1 MKLEHIGFSTMY
13 DKRVRELSGS
23 SEMKRCELILTDLC
37 TFRCPYCH
45 GIREECRGNIP
56 MEKARMIIDMWTE
69 NGLENLRFSGG
80 EPTIWPGLPEL
91 VRYSKEKGAR
101 TIGVSS
107 NGFSD
112 ISVYNELIDAGVDS
126 FSISLDACD
135 AEEGDRM
142 SGGIK
147 GSWNKVVNN
156 IREISKRAKVSIGIV
171 VTEETKARFLETLDY
186 ALSLGVYDVKI
197 ISATQYN
204 ELLSPAGNVDM
215 GSREKHHFLNYRVE
229 NVIKGKNMRGL
240 SEDDSHRCPLVM
252 DDSSIAGNWHF
263 PCSIYMREMGA
274 PIGEVSGS
282 MRHERI
288 LWAEQHDTHRDPICR
303 KYCLDATRDFNNRY
317 MYYKIK
323 DQTVTPVLDPQAF
336 SEEIFAED
344 GLIRIGAGDLCFD
357 NAKDHRDL
365 FLARNERAEYRLLGC
380 CMTEDMPQCDNV
392 ENRVALMYE
401 DNDAK
406 RFWFVIR
413 ASEFME
419 MLSELQQEEHR
430 SR

>member
-1 MKLEHIGFSTMY
+1 MATMMECY
-13 DKRVRELSGS
+13 PSQVFVDD
-23 SEMKRCELILTDLC
+23 EMKPLVSGRLT
-37 TFRCPYCH
+37 
-45 GIREECRGNIP
+45 
-56 MEKARMIIDMWTE
+56 
-69 NGLENLRFSGG
+69 
-80 EPTIWPGLPEL
+80 
-91 VRYSKEKGAR
+91 
-101 TIGVSS
+101 
-107 NGFSD
+107 
-112 ISVYNELIDAGVDS
+112 VYNHDTNVLANIYSLEGQDYVAMDNPVRLDEAGRLGA
-126 FSISLDACD
+126 SIF
-135 AEEGDRM
+135 AE
-142 SGGIK
+142 
-147 GSWNKVVNN
+147 
-156 IREISKRAKVSIGIV
+156 
-171 VTEETKARFLETLDY
+171 
-186 ALSLGVYDVKI
+186 LGVYDVKI

>member
-56 MEKARMIIDMWTE
+56 MEKARMIIDIWTE

-91 VRYSKEKGAR
+91 VRYSKEKGA
-101 TIGVSS
+101 
-107 NGFSD
+107 
-112 ISVYNELIDAGVDS
+112 
-126 FSISLDACD
+126 
-135 AEEGDRM
+135 
-142 SGGIK
+142 
-147 GSWNKVVNN
+147 
-156 IREISKRAKVSIGIV
+156 
-171 VTEETKARFLETLDY
+171 
-186 ALSLGVYDVKI
+186 
-197 ISATQYN
+197 
-204 ELLSPAGNVDM
+204 
-215 GSREKHHFLNYRVE
+215 
-229 NVIKGKNMRGL
+229 
-240 SEDDSHRCPLVM
+240 
-252 DDSSIAGNWHF
+252 GNWHF
-263 PCSIYMREMGA
+263 PCTIYMREMGA

-288 LWAEQHDTHRDPICR
+288 LWAEQHDTHKDPICR

-317 MYYKIK
+317 MYYKIRE
-323 DQTVTPVLDPQAF
+323 QTVIPVLDPQDF
-336 SEEIFAED
+336 PEELFAED

-357 NAKDHRDL
+357 NAKDHREL
-365 FLARNERAEYRLLGC
+365 FLARDEGAEYRLLGC
-380 CMTEDMPQCDNV
+380 CMTEDMPQCDNA

-419 MLSELQQEEHR
+419 MLEFTE
-430 SR
+430 